1 MIDVYTMILWAKA
14 NEQSLDAQAQQVFDV
29 LTCLSKVDHLKP
41 RYLTAKKKNDAKEFE
56 LSIENLK
63 GSIIKKRDK
72 RFEQLGSRI
81 SFFTSL
87 DANSSAGISICI
99 GVSEK
104 RFQNTIVVDMDL
116 DHKKESIDKF
126 DGSSEVFKEMIDIF
140 DPFYGCITS
149 KSVSNM
155 FDTYYDKISDL
166 PTSIFDIN
174 YFGEDICD
182 KLEIDKIK
190 KEVFECTK
198 LNHGYYIR
206 LQKEPID
213 VLNAE
218 HIKLQKKIN
227 SICFLS
233 R

>member
-1 MIDVYTMILWAKA
+1 MMDVYTMILWAKA
-14 NEQSLDAQAQQVFDV
+14 NEQKLDVQARQVFDV
-29 LTCLSKVDHLKP
+29 LTHLSKVDYLKP
-41 RYLTAKKKNDAKEFE
+41 RYLTAKKKKDAEEFE

-63 GSIIKKRDK
+63 RLIIKKRDK
-72 RFEQLGSRI
+72 QFGQLGSRI

-87 DANSSAGISICI
+87 DDNSSAGISMCI

-104 RFQNTIVVDMDL
+104 RFQNTFAVDVNL
-116 DHKKESIDKF
+116 DYKKGNIDKF
-126 DGSSEVFKEMIDIF
+126 DGLSEVFKEMIDIF

-149 KSVSNM
+149 KSVSDM
-155 FDTYYDKISDL
+155 FDTYYNKISGL

-182 KLEIDKIK
+182 ELEIDKIE

-206 LQKEPID
+206 LQREPID
-213 VLNAE
+213 ILNTE

-227 SICFLS
+227 SICFLN